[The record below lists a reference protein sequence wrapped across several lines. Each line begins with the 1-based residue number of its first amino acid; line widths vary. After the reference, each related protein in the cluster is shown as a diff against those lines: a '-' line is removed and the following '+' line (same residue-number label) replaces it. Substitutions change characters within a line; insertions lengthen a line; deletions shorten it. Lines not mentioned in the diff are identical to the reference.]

1 MASAKRQHLSEDAN
15 QENDAAAIQ
24 ELEQIQDKLDQ
35 VGLDKQGAFT
45 QQSLLRIHDDSLGVD
60 HEPAE
65 RRDTCNRTTVQRD
78 T

>member
-35 VGLDKQGAFT
+35 VGLGRRGASI
-45 QQSLLRIHDDSLGVD
+45 QQRVL
-60 HEPAE
+60 
-65 RRDTCNRTTVQRD
+65 T
-78 T
+78 